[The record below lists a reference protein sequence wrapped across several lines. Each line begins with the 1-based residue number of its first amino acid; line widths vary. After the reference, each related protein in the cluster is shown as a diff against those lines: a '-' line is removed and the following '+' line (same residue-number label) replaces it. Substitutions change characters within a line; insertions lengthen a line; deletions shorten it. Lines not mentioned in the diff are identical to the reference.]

1 MAQTGVE
8 SFERTLHET
17 NVWIKDVGEL
27 LESGDRQRNYRVL
40 KGVLQALRDRL
51 TVDEAVQIGAQFP
64 MLVRGF
70 YYEGWRPSEVPV
82 RIRSKEEFLDRVRDN
97 LHDIVA
103 DPEDPLDVEQA
114 TQAVFRVLTRH
125 VSPGE
130 IDDVRHQLPG
140 EVRRICRRRPRLEAS
155 VAAAI

>member
-1 MAQTGVE
+1 MAQTGLD

-17 NVWIKDVGEL
+17 NVWLKEIGEL
-27 LESGDRQRNYRVL
+27 LGTGDRQRNYRVL

-51 TVDEAVQIGAQFP
+51 TVEEAVQMGAQFP

-70 YYEGWRPSEVPV
+70 YYEGWRPAEVPV

-103 DPEDPLDVEQA
+103 DPATPLDAEQA
-114 TQAVFRVLTRH
+114 TQAVFTVLSRH

-130 IDDVRHQLPG
+130 IDDVRQQLPG
-140 EVRRICRRRPRLEAS
+140 DVRRIWPEAT
-155 VAAAI
+155 AA